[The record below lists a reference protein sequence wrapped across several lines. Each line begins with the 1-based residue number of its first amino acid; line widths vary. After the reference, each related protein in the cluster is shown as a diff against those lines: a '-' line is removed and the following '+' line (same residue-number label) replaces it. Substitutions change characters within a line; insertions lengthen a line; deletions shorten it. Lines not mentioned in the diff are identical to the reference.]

1 MHGGSII
8 FDVTTA
14 DCHLLPPNQIQ
25 QQVVSGS
32 GSGWLP
38 HLQQV
43 LWTGVISICSKTR
56 SFSCDDGAWKRDMA
70 DWWRSAD
77 SQHVRKENKEQEII
91 WAAIGSGERV
101 RVKTSGSSSSC
112 HIVAVVHFRN

>member
-8 FDVTTA
+8 FDDVTTA

-32 GSGWLP
+32 SPDWLP

-43 LWTGVISICSKTR
+43 L
-56 SFSCDDGAWKRDMA
+56 
-70 DWWRSAD
+70 
-77 SQHVRKENKEQEII
+77 
-91 WAAIGSGERV
+91 
-101 RVKTSGSSSSC
+101 
-112 HIVAVVHFRN
+112 

>member
-14 DCHLLPPNQIQ
+14 DCYLLPPNQIQ

-32 GSGWLP
+32 SSGWLP

-56 SFSCDDGAWKRDMA
+56 SFSCEDGAWKREMA

-77 SQHVRKENKEQEII
+77 SQHM
-91 WAAIGSGERV
+91 
-101 RVKTSGSSSSC
+101 
-112 HIVAVVHFRN
+112 